1 MCHSNACFDFIQLIR
16 QFSTSISL
24 VLFLCSS
31 FVAKKILNLHIVSHP
46 ELKLIIYIYIL
57 LFNPK
62 NKKIKLLSF
71 RQRQRFDRFIYFFL
85 FFLSSWQVVIRGDR
99 QVATFCYISEN
110 EQKQNLQIRDIY
122 NDWHCLLIFSLL
134 FFKIKILTNN

>member
-1 MCHSNACFDFIQLIR
+1 
-16 QFSTSISL
+16 
-24 VLFLCSS
+24 
-31 FVAKKILNLHIVSHP
+31 
-46 ELKLIIYIYIL
+46 
-57 LFNPK
+57 
-62 NKKIKLLSF
+62 
-71 RQRQRFDRFIYFFL
+71 
-85 FFLSSWQVVIRGDR
+85 VVIRGDR